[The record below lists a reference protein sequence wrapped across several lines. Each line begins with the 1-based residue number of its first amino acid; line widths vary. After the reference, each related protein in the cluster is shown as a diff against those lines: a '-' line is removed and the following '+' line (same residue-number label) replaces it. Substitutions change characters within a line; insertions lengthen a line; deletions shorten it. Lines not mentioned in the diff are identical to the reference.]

1 MQKFFARKSGL
12 FIALLA
18 SCAWAAEIHMS
29 GNPPLP
35 VPNVLTNPDMEQG
48 QDNQP
53 TGWRFSTA
61 RPDIFEYGWKPEG
74 RSGKC
79 LWLKAHSGEMS
90 GYWSQSFP
98 VQPGRRYLLKGY
110 FRLLAGKILIYAHS
124 SVKLP
129 DGQERAVDERFYR
142 GTARGHWLVPVF
154 LPPEALGGPDPL
166 TWQSFRLLVS
176 IPEPLSAL
184 TLSLGLYFQAGEAYF
199 DDLWAGPAETD
210 LTLSVKAAP
219 DETLQKIIVTRKESS
234 QPVFV
239 SPALPAEAKAFE
251 TLLKSQPTDDV
262 YTVAV
267 TLADG
272 RTIQKQYPEEIR
284 EKP

>member
-1 MQKFFARKSGL
+1 MRKNRLNELGL
-12 FIALLA
+12 LIALMAA
-18 SCAWAAEIHMS
+18 SAHAAEIHIS

-35 VPNVLTNPDMEQG
+35 VPNLLTNPDLEQG

-61 RPDIFEYGWKPEG
+61 RPDIFEYGWAPEG

-79 LWLKAHSGEMS
+79 LWIKAYSGEMS

-110 FRLLAGKILIYAHS
+110 FRLLTGKILIYAHS
-124 SVKLP
+124 SVTQP
-129 DGQERAVDERFYR
+129 DGRAIAVDERFYR

-154 LPPEALGGPDPL
+154 LPPEALSGPDPL
-166 TWQSFRLLVS
+166 TWQPFRLLVH
-176 IPEPLSAL
+176 IPEPLLAL
-184 TLSLGLYFQAGEAYF
+184 ALSLGLYFQAGEAYF
-199 DDLWAGPAETD
+199 DDLWAGLAETD
-210 LTLSVKAAP
+210 LTIAVKAAP
-219 DETLQKIIVTRKESS
+219 GEKLQKIIVTRKESP
-234 QPVFV
+234 QPIFV
-239 SPALPAEAKAFE
+239 SPALPAEAQSFE

-262 YTVAV
+262 YSVAV

-272 RTIQKQYPEEIR
+272 RTLQKQYPEEK
-284 EKP
+284 EETQ